1 MTNMNVLV
9 AAMRC
14 EWRILR
20 LDPALW
26 LVLAMILGMVAYALY
41 NGETLVARQA
51 AAVAAANTEEQERLA
66 KLRKGLAD
74 IQAGRV
80 APPDAPFR
88 DPRNALFVGGGSAAA
103 NVALPAQPLA
113 ITAIGQS
120 DLYPATLR
128 VSAGSKDT
136 FFFADE
142 IANPAHL
149 LSGSFDLAFV
159 LVFIYPLWILALTY
173 NLVSGEREQ
182 GTLALTAS
190 CPVQVRTVMAGKL
203 LVRAGIPMLVT
214 VAAVFAGL
222 ALIVGGT
229 LVSAVQ
235 PLAVLSWAMIVYGAF
250 WAVLAAAVNG
260 LGRDSAYNALLLVAA
275 WIGVLL
281 IVPSLVNAWSEA
293 RYPSPSRAEMVL
305 AVRAASVDADRE
317 RNAALARYQDEH
329 PQETE
334 LQRGSYRE
342 RTLRRLAVQ
351 LAATAHSEEIMAAH
365 EAQIQR
371 QHALAERLAYASP
384 ALLMH
389 DALAEIAGT
398 GRSRY
403 RAFFAQVDRFHQ
415 EWREFFISRAQAE
428 QMLTAGDYSHFPQFS
443 FADNPGTGILSRVAS
458 ALIGIGV
465 PFLLL
470 AAMAARGLRRCRV
483 VG

>member
-1 MTNMNVLV
+1 MNLLMTV
-9 AAMRC
+9 MRY
-14 EWRILR
+14 EWRVLR

-26 LVLAMILGMVAYALY
+26 LVLAMILGMVAYALH
-41 NGETLVARQA
+41 NGGNLVERQA
-51 AAVAAANTEEQERLA
+51 ATVAAASVEEQERLV
-66 KLRKGLAD
+66 KLRKGLDD
-74 IQAGRV
+74 IEAGRA

-88 DPRNALFVGGGSAAA
+88 DPRNALFVGGGSAATH
-103 NVALPAQPLA
+103 VALPAQPLA

-128 VSAGSKDT
+128 VSSGSKDT

-159 LVFIYPLWILALTY
+159 LVFVYPLWILALTY

-182 GTLALTAS
+182 GTLALTVS
-190 CPVQVRTVMAGKL
+190 CPVQVRTVMIGKL
-203 LVRAGIPMLVT
+203 LVRAGIPMLIT
-214 VAAVFAGL
+214 VAAVLAGL
-222 ALIVGGT
+222 AFIVGGALASAGQALAG
-229 LVSAVQ
+229 LV
-235 PLAVLSWAMIVYGAF
+235 LAIIVYGAF

-275 WIGVLL
+275 WIAVLL
-281 IVPSLVNAWSEA
+281 IVPSLINAWAEA

-305 AVRAASVDADRE
+305 AVRAASADADRE
-317 RNAALARYQDEH
+317 RDAALARYQDEH
-329 PQETE
+329 PQGEE
-334 LQRGSYRE
+334 LRRGSYRE

-351 LAATAHSEEIMAAH
+351 LAATDRSEKIMTAH
-365 EAQIQR
+365 EAQLQR
-371 QHALAERLAYASP
+371 QHALAERLAYVSP

-403 RAFFAQVDRFHQ
+403 RSFFAQVDRFHQ

-428 QMLTAGDYSHFPQFS
+428 RMLTTDDYGSFPRFGFIDYHGS
-443 FADNPGTGILSRVAS
+443 GTLSRVIS
-458 ALIGIGV
+458 ALIGIGA
-465 PFLLL
+465 PALLL
-470 AAMAARGLRRCRV
+470 AVLAARGLRRCRV
-483 VG
+483 AG